1 MWGNVDG
8 RIGSQYKFYST
19 HVRWNECVTLQVRVR
34 ALKALNHAHTV
45 GPRSIAFPLED
56 IVRILM
62 FRDAAE
68 ASDFIQQHGLN
79 VNDE

>member
-1 MWGNVDG
+1 MF
-8 RIGSQYKFYST
+8 R
-19 HVRWNECVTLQVRVR
+19 RLECVTVQVRVR

-45 GPRSIAFPLED
+45 GPRSIGFPLED